1 MFKPNIYKITHTIFN
16 MGLKKSGDK
25 IGGDI
30 NLGTDNWNVADGY
43 TKLKILRQLILLD
56 RFDTVS
62 QFGTEDLGE
71 DQIFSDNDIK
81 KRRVEA
87 LQRFHSTLKQLI
99 GNVIFALKKEDQPSV
114 KILQDRIKMV
124 SEFLPQSF
132 ESKEDLVTHD
142 EIFDIEEKLFN
153 KILDILQDIKD
164 KLNTPLN
171 NANLI
176 FRASEEIDLDKI
188 MDGIVQGG

>member
-1 MFKPNIYKITHTIFN
+1 